1 MLLGQLFV
9 GRPVSFR
16 HILAAIGLPLALL
29 LAGCSSSH
37 AEAQEQ
43 AQLAE
48 QLMAQGDPRGANQ
61 AIDKAI
67 RLRGDDPNLYLMSA
81 KIKTALRDYAQAF
94 EAYRTIL
101 ALDPNHFE
109 ALVAVAVLGGSMGD
123 PVRARDAADR
133 ALAIDPNQLDVLMTL
148 GMLELEDKRYDAAEA
163 VAERIIAAHPDN
175 PSGYVLKARAFALRG
190 RNAEGLALLR
200 QTAERLG
207 NSVMISSAMLEAAR
221 AQGDVATMRE
231 QYALIASE
239 RPESA
244 SLALDEVNL
253 LYKTGDTEAARRV
266 GADMLNRLGNNAEAM
281 RRLHALWTEY
291 DRDPLGPGDLA
302 ALREGGIEAR
312 LMVARFLLDQ
322 NRLEEAGALVEG
334 AGGGGRAVDPR
345 LAGLG
350 TRIAIRQGNAGAARG
365 ARAILEDDKTN
376 CEALSAIAEW
386 ELSQR
391 RLQESVRAAQVLATQ
406 CLDRIDGYLLLAR
419 AYQAA
424 NRPAAIE
431 RVFRD
436 GIEAHPDSPVLAR
449 RFSDWL
455 LSQERGEAAVAI
467 ANKLTKIAPNRNSS
481 WRLLGDVCRR
491 AARPSCAARAAQ
503 GLAAARK
510 DYRLETLAEA
520 SDKSLLLGRQW
531 D

>member
-322 NRLEEAGALVEG
+322 NRLEA
-334 AGGGGRAVDPR
+334 
-345 LAGLG
+345 
-350 TRIAIRQGNAGAARG
+350 RIAIRQGNAGAARG